1 MDTLPEGSV
10 ISLTLVVEPQDRLEA
25 RFNHL
30 AKNAVGENTESERV
44 RADAQTAKSYLGER
58 HKLFRASMTFYLSA
72 ADLNQL
78 NSRQRDVTAVL
89 LNAGLQPVKSEYDV
103 GPLNAYLRALPMC
116 FNPELDKRH

>member
-1 MDTLPEGSV
+1 
-10 ISLTLVVEPQDRLEA
+10 
-25 RFNHL
+25 
-30 AKNAVGENTESERV
+30 
-44 RADAQTAKSYLGER
+44 
-58 HKLFRASMTFYLSA
+58 MTFYLSA

-116 FNPELDKRH
+116 FNPELDKRHWYTRLTFVQHIANMLPVFGRDTGTGNPGFTFLIVAVRH